1 MRNRIFHQARIAGM
15 MFDGIITAS
24 GPALSCRSSG
34 SVALGVS
41 GLPLT
46 LPFGIPTYWSPE
58 AALAIFEFID
68 DMRDVILATYCTQ
81 LQEAARKQRQS
92 PADRMVIPDDELPF

>member
-1 MRNRIFHQARIAGM
+1 MTKQKRRKPPRHACPLCAVPR
-15 MFDGIITAS
+15 S
-24 GPALSCRSSG
+24 GR
-34 SVALGVS
+34 

-68 DMRDVILATYCTQ
+68 DMRDVILAAYCTQ
-81 LQEAARKQRQS
+81 LQDAARKQRQS
-92 PADRMVIPDDELPF
+92 PADRVVIPDDELPF